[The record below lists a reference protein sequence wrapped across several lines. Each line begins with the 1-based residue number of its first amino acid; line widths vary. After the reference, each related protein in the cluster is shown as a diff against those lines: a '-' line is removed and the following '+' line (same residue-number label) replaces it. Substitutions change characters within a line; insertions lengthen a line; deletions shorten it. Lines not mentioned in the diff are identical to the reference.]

1 MNIYEKRAAFKKKVL
16 EGDEMVTLVGA
27 FDGITARLVQ
37 HVGFDGAYMGGQ
49 AAASSMLG
57 VPDIG
62 LVTASEQIKHAHD
75 LASCIDMPFV
85 IDADTGYGNEIN
97 CRRTIRE
104 LEDAGIYGAHFEDQ
118 VTPKRC
124 GGMSGVQ
131 VISIEDYL
139 KKLEMIL
146 KYRRDPNFLV
156 IGRTDAAS
164 VYGLDEAIRRANMM
178 ADAGADM
185 VFYGHVLKNLDE
197 IKRVCAET
205 KVPVMYCLMEFN
217 RDVCFTLDELREAG
231 VKLVI
236 WPNGLWMRWW
246 KAAHELM
253 LKFKETG
260 DAKTFFDDLYTPA
273 ECNELLGIRDW
284 NPSAAEENC

>member
-1 MNIYEKRAAFKKKVL
+1 MNIYEKRAAFKKKVMESEDML
-16 EGDEMVTLVGA
+16 TLVGA

-62 LVTASEQIKHAHD
+62 LVTATEQVKHAHD
-75 LASCIDMPFV
+75 LASCIDMPFLM
-85 IDADTGYGNEIN
+85 DADTGYGHEVNA
-97 CRRTIRE
+97 RRTIHD

-131 VISIEDYL
+131 VISMEEYL

-146 KYRRDPNFLV
+146 KYRRDPNFMV

-164 VYGLDEAIRRANMM
+164 VYGLDEAIRRGNMM

-197 IKRVCAET
+197 IKRVCDET
-205 KVPVMYCLMEFN
+205 KVPVMYCLMEFS
-217 RDVCFTLDELREAG
+217 RDVCFTLDELKAAG
-231 VKLVI
+231 VRICI

-246 KAAHELM
+246 KAAHDLM
-253 LKFKETG
+253 VQFKETG
-260 DAKTFFDDLYTPA
+260 DPKTFFDDLYTPA
-273 ECNELLGIRDW
+273 ECNELLGIKEW
-284 NPSAAEENC
+284 NPSAAE

>member
-1 MNIYEKRAAFKKKVL
+1 MNIYEKRAAFKKKVF
-16 EGDEMVTLVGA
+16 ESKDMITLVGA

-49 AAASSMLG
+49 AVASSLLG

-62 LVTASEQIKHAHD
+62 LVTATEQVKRAHD

-85 IDADTGYGNEIN
+85 MDADTGYGNELN
-97 CRRTIRE
+97 ARKTIHD
-104 LEDAGIYGAHFEDQ
+104 LEDAGVYGAHFEDQ

-124 GGMSGVQ
+124 GGMKGVQ
-131 VISIEDYL
+131 IVSAEEYIR
-139 KKLEMIL
+139 KLETVL

-156 IGRTDAAS
+156 IGRTDAGSAI
-164 VYGLDEAIRRANMM
+164 GLDEAIRRGNMM

-197 IKRVCAET
+197 IKRVCDET
-205 KVPVMYCLMEFN
+205 KIPVMYCLMEFS
-217 RDVCFTLDELREAG
+217 RDVCFTLDELQDAG
-231 VKLVI
+231 VRVTI

-246 KAAHELM
+246 KAAHDLM
-253 LKFKETG
+253 VQFKETR
-260 DAKTFFDDLYTPA
+260 DPKTFFDDLYVP
-273 ECNELLGIRDW
+273 
-284 NPSAAEENC
+284 

>member
-1 MNIYEKRAAFKKKVL
+1 ML
-16 EGDEMVTLVGA
+16 TLVGA

-62 LVTASEQIKHAHD
+62 LVTATEQVKHAHD
-75 LASCIDMPFV
+75 LASCIDMPFLM
-85 IDADTGYGNEIN
+85 DADTGYGNEVN
-97 CRRTIRE
+97 ARRTIHD

-131 VISIEDYL
+131 VISMEEYL

-146 KYRRDPNFLV
+146 KYRRDPNFMV

-164 VYGLDEAIRRANMM
+164 VYGLDEAIRRGNMM

-197 IKRVCAET
+197 IKRVCDET
-205 KVPVMYCLMEFN
+205 KVPVMYCLMEFS
-217 RDVCFTLDELREAG
+217 RDVCFTLDELKAAG
-231 VKLVI
+231 VRICI

-246 KAAHELM
+246 KAAHDLM
-253 LKFKETG
+253 VQFKETG
-260 DAKTFFDDLYTPA
+260 DPKTFFDDLYTPA
-273 ECNELLGIRDW
+273 ECNELLGIKEW
-284 NPSAAEENC
+284 NPSAAE

>member
-1 MNIYEKRAAFKKKVL
+1 MNIYEKRAAFKKKVF
-16 EGDEMVTLVGA
+16 ESKDMITLVGA

-49 AAASSMLG
+49 AVASSLLG

-62 LVTASEQIKHAHD
+62 LVTATEQVKRAHD

-85 IDADTGYGNEIN
+85 MDADTGYGNELN
-97 CRRTIRE
+97 ARKTIHD
-104 LEDAGIYGAHFEDQ
+104 LEDAGVYGAHFEDQ

-124 GGMSGVQ
+124 GGMKGVQ
-131 VISIEDYL
+131 IVSAEEYL
-139 KKLEMIL
+139 RKLETVL

-156 IGRTDAAS
+156 IGRTDAGSAI
-164 VYGLDEAIRRANMM
+164 GLDEAIRRGNMM

-197 IKRVCAET
+197 IKRVCDET
-205 KVPVMYCLMEFN
+205 KIPVMYCLMEFS
-217 RDVCFTLDELREAG
+217 RDVCFTLDELQDAG
-231 VKLVI
+231 VRVTI

-246 KAAHELM
+246 KAAHDLM
-253 LKFKETG
+253 VQFKETR
-260 DAKTFFDDLYTPA
+260 DPKTFFDDLYVP
-273 ECNELLGIRDW
+273 EKCNELVGIKD
-284 NPSAAEENC
+284 